1 MRFSKQGLKAV
12 KIKDRDQSVN
22 RVNTKMAKFSLP
34 DSALEEKMVG
44 DEEYEDAKGTWDDDE
59 VKDPRDFEQGEHHPP
74 LEIVEPYE
82 ERNVGEHRTVS
93 FKNN

>member
-34 DSALEEKMVG
+34 DSASEEQMVG
-44 DEEYEDAKGTWDDDE
+44 DEEYEDAKGT
-59 VKDPRDFEQGEHHPP
+59 
-74 LEIVEPYE
+74 
-82 ERNVGEHRTVS
+82 
-93 FKNN
+93 

>member
-1 MRFSKQGLKAV
+1 
-12 KIKDRDQSVN
+12 
-22 RVNTKMAKFSLP
+22 
-34 DSALEEKMVG
+34 MVG

-93 FKNN
+93 FKNNWTFDEEESRDWIKDIQNEINYLRMKGIDVD